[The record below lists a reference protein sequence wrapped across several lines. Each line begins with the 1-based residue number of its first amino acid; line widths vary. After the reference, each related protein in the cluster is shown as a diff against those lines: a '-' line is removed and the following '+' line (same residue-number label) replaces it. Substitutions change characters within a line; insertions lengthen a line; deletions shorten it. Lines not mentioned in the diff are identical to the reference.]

1 MTFLDNLANPL
12 FPMTV
17 HVSRINLVNQQGG
30 DLQRVSKSR
39 FQVPFC
45 DHKERREIRRIVA
58 DAFGTFFV
66 IDPTNLGQLR
76 IRLSGALRT
85 TTWKS
90 AGSTTKPYHF
100 RPSAT
105 DRFC

>member
-1 MTFLDNLANPL
+1 LTFLDNLANPL

-45 DHKERREIRRIVA
+45 DHKEHREIRRIVA

-66 IDPTNLGQLR
+66 IDPANLGQLR
-76 IRLSGALRT
+76 IRLSGRAPDNDLEERGDPRR
-85 TTWKS
+85 S
-90 AGSTTKPYHF
+90 RIISGQAH
-100 RPSAT
+100 
-105 DRFC
+105 

>member
-1 MTFLDNLANPL
+1 LTFLDNLANPL

-45 DHKERREIRRIVA
+45 DHKERVKYVA
-58 DAFGTFFV
+58 S
-66 IDPTNLGQLR
+66 LQM
-76 IRLSGALRT
+76 RLA
-85 TTWKS
+85 
-90 AGSTTKPYHF
+90 HF
-100 RPSAT
+100 SLLTLPI
-105 DRFC
+105 